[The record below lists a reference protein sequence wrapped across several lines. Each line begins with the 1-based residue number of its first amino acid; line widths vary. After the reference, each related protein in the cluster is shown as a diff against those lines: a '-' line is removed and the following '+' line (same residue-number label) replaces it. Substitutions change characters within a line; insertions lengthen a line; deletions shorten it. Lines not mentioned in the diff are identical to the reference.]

1 MVGGQLPRRG
11 SRVRIPSS
19 APLFCLRADAEV
31 AELADAADSKSAEGQ
46 PSCRVESGLRHQPTT
61 EYEVP
66 SVRSGVTVAHGTL
79 DPMVQ
84 VRILAPQPGG
94 KIALPGSSTV
104 ERAAVN
110 R

>member
-1 MVGGQLPRRG
+1 MRR
-11 SRVRIPSS
+11 SWVLIPSS
-19 APLFCLRADAEV
+19 APSLCLRAEAEV
-31 AELADAADSKSAEGQ
+31 AELVDAADSKSAEGQ
-46 PSCRVESGLRHQPTT
+46 PSCRFESGLRHQATT
-61 EYEVP
+61 AYGCP
-66 SVRSGVTVAHGTL
+66 LVRSGVTVAHGTL

-94 KIALPGSSTV
+94 EIAFPGSSTV